1 MKNKIPITVGV
12 VGHLDVIFTEE
23 HKVVIT
29 NIFKELSNSYPN
41 SPIALF
47 SQLAKGADIEVA
59 KVFLECKEQ
68 TKKDFQLIVPLPY
81 KKEEFIDGLTDSEKA
96 EFEQILLQAESTFT
110 LENLENLPKNELY
123 RNAGKFVAD
132 SSLILIALYENED
145 NNKKG
150 GTADIVR
157 YKIEGTFKDDVEEHI
172 FDTKGSLIII
182 PCNRVS
188 SDTKTIHLENDYLG
202 NLLKDKSISKALDKI
217 DSSNKEA
224 QKFSEIELETSA
236 NYLYPA
242 NKRLIE
248 QNQRL
253 KWLYSIFDTIAK
265 NQQARYLNLIKA
277 LFLLGILILSVFEIY
292 KHLGLNP
299 IFFGGTLTL
308 IGIAYFI
315 YKQSHKVGS
324 HTKYLEDRIIAEA
337 LRVQFFWNIS
347 DIKMAAANYILRI
360 HKTEFNWVK
369 HILLSIY
376 GLTYNGI
383 NTRDE
388 SINDVK
394 AHWIVNQKEFFE
406 SRLSKLEKNHR
417 LFNLLSKI
425 IFWIALAVLV
435 LIFILEHKH
444 FDHHIIHLLIVVD
457 SVLFG
462 LFALIKAYYEKR
474 GFEQIRNQYTL
485 MSTIYSACETKMN
498 EIEQNDISK
507 EQRDKQLDKLLYLTG
522 KEALIENGNWYLIF
536 KEKEPEVEGIGG

>member
-1 MKNKIPITVGV
+1 MINKIPITLGV
-12 VGHLDVIFTEE
+12 IGHLDTIFTEE
-23 HKVVIT
+23 HKVVIV
-29 NIFKELSNSYPN
+29 NILEKLSRLYPN

-68 TKKDFQLIVPLPY
+68 TKIDFRLIVPLPY
-81 KKEEFIDGLTDSEKA
+81 EKEELINQLTDSEKI
-96 EFEQILLQAESTFT
+96 EFKNILSQATKTFT

-157 YKIEGTFKDDVEEHI
+157 YKIEGTFNDDIEEHI
-172 FDTKGSLIII
+172 FDNKGSLIII

-188 SDTKTIHLENDYLG
+188 SDIKIFHLENDYLE

-217 DSSNKEA
+217 DASNKEV
-224 QKFSEIELETSA
+224 QKFSEIELESSA
-236 NYLYPA
+236 NDLYPA
-242 NKRLIE
+242 NKSLIE
-248 QNQRL
+248 QNQQL
-253 KWLYSIFDTIAK
+253 KRLYSIFDTIAQK
-265 NQQARYLNLIKA
+265 QQKRYLNLIKA
-277 LFLLGILILSVFEIY
+277 LFLLGLLILSVFEIY

-315 YKQSHKVGS
+315 YKRSHKVGS

-337 LRVQFFWNIS
+337 LRVQFFWNVS

-376 GLTYNGI
+376 GLTYNWI

-388 SINDVK
+388 SIKDVK
-394 AHWIVNQKEFFE
+394 THWIINQKDFFE
-406 SRLSKLEKNHR
+406 LRLSKLEKNER

-425 IFWIALAVLV
+425 IFWIALAVLA
-435 LIFILEHKH
+435 LIFILEYKH
-444 FDHHIIHLLIVVD
+444 FNHHIIHLLIVVD

-485 MSTIYSACETKMN
+485 MSIIYSACETKMN
-498 EIEQNDISK
+498 EIILNEISK
-507 EQRDKQLDKLLYLTG
+507 EQIDKQLDKLLFLTG